1 MSALSLLVVLL
12 AIGAAGGCAVTGDAA
27 TPTARPASGPT
38 AKGLAKVDLGLAFD
52 QVVVPG
58 DMVPGT
64 VNSGTARVDI
74 TVVTQG
80 GGRLTW
86 TPGRAGGSAI
96 RTPAYAAEGVV
107 PAAAL
112 VVRTDPSAPDPLD
125 PGTGDFLVA
134 VDFRADAATA
144 GRPED
149 DGDNLVQ
156 RGRYGQPAQLKLQL
170 DHGAPSC
177 RLAGTLGEV
186 LVEDPGPVTPERWY
200 RLTCSR
206 TGPTVRMRLVD
217 LDGGAAPQE
226 WSVDGDPGAISF
238 DHAPLSIGAK
248 VSDRGRIAQGSTDQF
263 HGTIDRVVLD
273 VR

>member
-1 MSALSLLVVLL
+1 VSTPSLVVVLL
-12 AIGAAGGCAVTGDAA
+12 AIGAAGGCGVSDDAA
-27 TPTARPASGPT
+27 PALSAAPAGAA
-38 AKGLAKVDLGLAFD
+38 AKGLAKVDLGIGFD

-64 VNSGTARVDI
+64 VNNGTARVDI
-74 TVVTQG
+74 TVATQA

-86 TPGRAGGSAI
+86 TPGRAGGSAV
-96 RTPAYAAEGVV
+96 RTPAYTAEGPA

-112 VVRTDPSAPDPLD
+112 VVRTDPSAADPLD
-125 PGTGDFLVA
+125 PGTGDFVVA

-170 DHGAPSC
+170 DHGIPSC

-186 LVEDPGPVTPERWY
+186 LVRDSQPVTPDRWY
-200 RLTCSR
+200 RLTCTR

-217 LDGGAAPQE
+217 LDGPADPREVTVA
-226 WSVDGDPGAISF
+226 GDPGAISF

-248 VSDRGRIAQGSTDQF
+248 VSDRGRIAQGSSDQF
-263 HGTIDRVVLD
+263 HGTIDRVVVD

>member
-1 MSALSLLVVLL
+1 MSAVSLLVVLL
-12 AIGAAGGCAVTGDAA
+12 AIGAAGGCAASGDAV
-27 TPTARPASGPT
+27 TPTAAPPSRPP
-38 AKGLAKVDLGLAFD
+38 AKGLATMDLGLGFD

-64 VNSGTARVDI
+64 TNEGTAAVDV
-74 TVVTQG
+74 TVVTQA

-86 TPGRAGGSAI
+86 TPGRTGGSAI
-96 RTPAYAAEGVV
+96 RTPAYAAEGPV

-112 VVRTDPSAPDPLD
+112 VVRTDASAPDPLD

-170 DHGAPSC
+170 DHGIPSC
-177 RLAGTLGEV
+177 RLAGSLGEV
-186 LVEDPGPVTPERWY
+186 LVRDSRPVTPDRLY
-200 RLTCSR
+200 RLTCTR

-217 LDGGAAPQE
+217 LDGA
-226 WSVDGDPGAISF
+226 VDPRELTVAGDPGAINF

-248 VSDRGRIAQGSTDQF
+248 VSDRGRIALGSSDQF
-263 HGTIDRVVLD
+263 HGTIDRVVVD